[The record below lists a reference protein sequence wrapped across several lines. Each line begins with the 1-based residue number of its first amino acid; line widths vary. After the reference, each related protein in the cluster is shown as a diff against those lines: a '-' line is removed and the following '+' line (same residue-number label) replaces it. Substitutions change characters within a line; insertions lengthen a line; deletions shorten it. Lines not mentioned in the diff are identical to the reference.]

1 MLGFFGEP
9 ACLIF
14 MRNLHVYCD
23 GGFGNRLN
31 GLISGL
37 LFSKAAGMQPVIVWP
52 CNNWCGARFSDVFGE
67 NKLSVLERE
76 LVSYIPDK
84 DNFQFFM
91 TEDHL
96 GMGVPN
102 FSPLAAT
109 SVAQTVEYLK
119 SDSRD
124 VFFHSPL
131 IPSYILASEVDGCLR
146 NISFRGE
153 ITQCAEEFME
163 NSGLGGLF
171 YGLQIRKTDFGV
183 NGANDDAL
191 FELVKKAA
199 SDKFFVCSDNKD
211 VEFRFKGLPNVRVY
225 EKSAYVEKLVPG
237 DWTALAADHS
247 GRVYPCNVNRNAQ
260 SVIDAVVDLI
270 VLSYSEII
278 KTSASTFLNAA
289 LLLKS
294 ARKSSPVSAFSD
306 GQSPFLVK
314 SNLYPKDAQAE
325 SVARIALRPFS
336 DATVNCATQR

>member
-1 MLGFFGEP
+1 
-9 ACLIF
+9 

-37 LFSKAAGMQPVIVWP
+37 LFCKALGMQPVIVWP
-52 CNNWCGARFSDVFGE
+52 CNNWCGARFSDIFRE

-76 LVSYIPDK
+76 LIGYMPDK
-84 DNFQFFM
+84 DKFQFFM

-102 FSPLAAT
+102 FSPLVAT
-109 SVAQTVEYLK
+109 SVAQAMEYLK
-119 SDSRD
+119 NDSRD

-131 IPSYILASEVDGCLR
+131 IPSYFASSEVDWCLH
-146 NISFRGE
+146 NLNFRGE
-153 ITQCAEEFME
+153 LTQCAKEFME
-163 NSGLGGLF
+163 NSGLWAGF
-171 YGLQIRKTDFGV
+171 YGLQIRKTDFGM

-191 FELVKKAA
+191 FELVKKAV

-225 EKSAYVEKLVPG
+225 EKAAYVEKLVPG

-289 LLLKS
+289 LLLKA
-294 ARKSSPVSAFSD
+294 ARKSAPVSALSD
-306 GQSPFLVK
+306 GDSPFLIE
-314 SNLYPKDAQAE
+314 SNLYPKYSQAE

-336 DATVNCATQR
+336 DAMVNCVSQR

>member
-1 MLGFFGEP
+1 
-9 ACLIF
+9 
-14 MRNLHVYCD
+14 MRNLHIYCD

-31 GLISGL
+31 GLISGK
-37 LFSKAAGMQPVIVWP
+37 LFAEAVGMQPVIVWP

-76 LVSYIPDK
+76 LISYIPDK

-96 GMGVPN
+96 GLGVPN

-119 SDSRD
+119 NDSRD

-131 IPSYILASEVDGCLR
+131 IPSYFAASEVDACLR
-146 NISFRGE
+146 NVSFREG
-153 ITQCAEEFME
+153 ITQRANEFME

-191 FELVKKAA
+191 FELVKK
-199 SDKFFVCSDNKD
+199 SVKDKFFVCSDNKD
-211 VEFRFKGLPNVRVY
+211 VEFRFKGLLNVRVY

-237 DWTALAADHS
+237 DWTALAADYS

-306 GQSPFLVK
+306 GESLFLDE
-314 SNLYPKDAQAE
+314 SNLYPKDAKAE